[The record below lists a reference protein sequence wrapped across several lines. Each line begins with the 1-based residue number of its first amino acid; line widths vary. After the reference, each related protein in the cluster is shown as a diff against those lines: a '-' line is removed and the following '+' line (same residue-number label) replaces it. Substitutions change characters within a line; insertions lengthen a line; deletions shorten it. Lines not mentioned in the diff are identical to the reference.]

1 VKLNAGGSYSFDA
14 VSQDGAVA
22 AAIFYNRALKGSKR
36 ENTAG
41 LKTAYAQLEHLKAL
55 DRKVT
60 KVMVF
65 TDFDFSNLVRRRAS
79 RFGVESLKLMV
90 CPLPDDTL
98 EKLNQLLDATEWD

>member
-1 VKLNAGGSYSFDA
+1 MNAGGSYRFDA
-14 VSQDGAVA
+14 VAQDGTTV
-22 AAIFYNRALKGSKR
+22 AAIFYNRALKGSKK

-41 LKTAYAQLEHLKAL
+41 LKNAYGELEHLKAL
-55 DRKVT
+55 DRKIT

-90 CPLPDDTL
+90 CPLPDDKQ
-98 EKLNQLLDATEWD
+98 ERLNQILDASSWD